1 MYGDTFDFING
12 QSPINMNMDIPR
24 QPMINNQFVTNTIP
38 KPEVQV
44 VKSETAYSIPITG
57 TKSGQKAIIKID
69 NSIDTE
75 KKRSS
80 KSSSKKEENLYSPMG
95 KEAVINGN
103 EITTRSNGEVVE
115 DIPTINTYFETASMI
130 KQSMDQ
136 IDTVMIDIKKEL
148 DDVRRSRTLK
158 SKYNVMVGLAG
169 NLSDLMNA
177 RISAIKELNNCI
189 SKSNDMDYKRQK
201 DRKEAMM
208 GAGGGDELAVMNL
221 YKSMVSDP
229 GVVLGQA
236 GQKIPDYMIKQM
248 QQQMNGGVTNGMANV
263 SGIVRGTEST
273 PINNNN
279 MPFDPTQD
287 QGYINYMANMPP
299 AMNALLMEQNPDI
312 KEVVVFDASTGAKWF
327 QVMNTKTNQVIPNMQ
342 VTDQMFMEDTTLNI
356 KNRTAQNINLGKVYP
371 LVVINDNVT
380 SKY

>member
-12 QSPINMNMDIPR
+12 QSPINMNMDTPR
-24 QPMINNQFVTNTIP
+24 QSMINNQFVTNTIP

-44 VKSETAYSIPITG
+44 VKSETAYSIPIAG
-57 TKSGQKAIIKID
+57 TKSGQKATIKID
-69 NSIDTE
+69 DNIDTE

-80 KSSSKKEENLYSPMG
+80 KSNKKEENLHSPMG

-221 YKSMVSDP
+221 YKTMVSDP
-229 GVVLGQA
+229 GIVLGQA

-279 MPFDPTQD
+279 MSFDPTQD

>member
-1 MYGDTFDFING
+1 MYGNTFDFTG
-12 QSPINMNMDIPR
+12 QPPVNMNMDTPR
-24 QPMINNQFVTNTIP
+24 QPIANNQFVTNTVP

-44 VKSETAYSIPITG
+44 TASNSGYKIPITG
-57 TKSGQKAIIKID
+57 TKEGDKATITID
-69 NSIDTE
+69 NGIDPAIE
-75 KKRSS
+75 KKKSS
-80 KSSSKKEENLYSPMG
+80 KSSNSKKEDLPSPMG
-95 KEAVINGN
+95 KTAVIDGN
-103 EITTRSNGEVVE
+103 LKGEVVE
-115 DIPTINTYFETASMI
+115 DLPTINTYFETASMI

-136 IDTVMIDIKKEL
+136 IDTVMVDIKKEL

-208 GAGGGDELAVMNL
+208 GSNSGDELAVMNL
-221 YKSMVSDP
+221 YRSIVSDP
-229 GVVLGQA
+229 NITLGQA
-236 GQKIPDYMIKQM
+236 GQKIPDYMIRQM
-248 QQQMNGGVTNGMANV
+248 QQQMNGGQNGVASV
-263 SGIVRGTEST
+263 SGIVRSPESN
-273 PINNNN
+273 PVNSNS
-279 MPFDPTQD
+279 MPFDPMQD

-299 AMNALLMEQNPDI
+299 AMNALLMEQNPDV